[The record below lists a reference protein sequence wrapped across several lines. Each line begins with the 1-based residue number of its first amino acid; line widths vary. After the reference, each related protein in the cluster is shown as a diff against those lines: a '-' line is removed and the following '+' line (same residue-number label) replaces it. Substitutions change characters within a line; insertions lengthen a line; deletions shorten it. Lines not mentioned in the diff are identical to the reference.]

1 MPPSCIFMRAAT
13 SARIPGCLAHILFNA
28 LCWRGLSALHACRAE
43 EAFYATYTARAL
55 GSPEAAAEVPS
66 CRVAAEAVQML
77 SQSLE
82 TVYYATKLA
91 GMAG

>member
-1 MPPSCIFMRAAT
+1 MRAAI
-13 SARIPGCLAHILFNA
+13 SARNPGLLAHVPLKAPGQQGPSPI
-28 LCWRGLSALHACRAE
+28 HACRAE

-55 GSPEAAAEVPS
+55 GSSEAAAEVPS

-82 TVYYATKLA
+82 TVHYATKLA